1 MKIKIISES
10 PKETQKIAS
19 FFTESMLKRGN
30 FKKQEALVV
39 SLEGSLGSG
48 KTEFLKGVAKFLQL
62 KERIFSPTFL
72 IMKSFPFFYPK
83 SFLQKR
89 GFKTL
94 WHLDCYRLKKIK
106 DIKNLGFSE
115 IIEDPQNLIFV
126 EWGNNIKKV
135 LPKNCFVIKF
145 KISGDKERIL
155 EFNVPEE
162 FN

>member
-1 MKIKIISES
+1 MKIKVISES
-10 PKETQKIAS
+10 PEETQKIAS
-19 FFTESMLKRGN
+19 FFTESILRQGN

-83 SFLQKR
+83 FFIQKR
-89 GFKTL
+89 DFKTL

-106 DIKNLGFSE
+106 DIKDLGFSE

-126 EWGNNIKKV
+126 EWGDKIKKV
-135 LPKNCFVIKF
+135 LPKDCFRIKF
-145 KISGDKERIL
+145 EIVGDEERIL
-155 EFNVPEE
+155 EFNIPEGID
-162 FN
+162 